1 MKTLCGAEANL
12 RRVESLNLIDI
23 SFTSMGSED
32 FPPTDTVVATLGK
45 FIAYKKGDMEL
56 GKFIAYKKGDMEL
69 VNSYRPIQVKR
80 DNGGHN
86 TVPHWLGAQ
95 ATNTG
100 VQVAEQLWGH
110 LRIGY
115 NASDRRSKIWHS
127 ATTSSGGMWVPDV
140 RRYLAQVSRR
150 EGTASNLTTQPPS
163 VMADS
168 E

>member
-56 GKFIAYKKGDMEL
+56 

-95 ATNTG
+95 TTNTR
-100 VQVAEQLWGH
+100 VQ
-110 LRIGY
+110 I
-115 NASDRRSKIWHS
+115 SK
-127 ATTSSGGMWVPDV
+127 
-140 RRYLAQVSRR
+140 
-150 EGTASNLTTQPPS
+150 
-163 VMADS
+163 
-168 E
+168 

>member
-32 FPPTDTVVATLGK
+32 FPPTDTVVATLGE
-45 FIAYKKGDMEL
+45 FIAYKKGD
-56 GKFIAYKKGDMEL
+56 IEL
-69 VNSYRPIQVKR
+69 VNNYRPIQVER

-95 ATNTG
+95 ASNTG